1 MELNSV
7 KENSVRQFS
16 AEQYTNKTKICRKAQ
31 DWLLALPWVALGIA
45 RLHGFLQLCPYL
57 WNALPQTLRESE
69 SSLDFHKQREMYL
82 PWNQWLHYH
91 CWSLLYSTIL
101 CSPADTALVQPSL
114 SLSCSLSLSAFAY
127 HLQKRLLGMHHK
139 HGFPMYAWSAVQIE
153 SLSSS
158 SISFLATV
166 AKTNCFQLRL
176 EMEWHDFDFC
186 LCVWHHKGQGWQ
198 CRMHWVWNWKLSASF
213 VHPSC

>member
-69 SSLDFHKQREMYL
+69 SSLDFLNARCTCLEINDCTIIVDHFYIALFSALRQTQRSSNPL
-82 PWNQWLHYH
+82 
-91 CWSLLYSTIL
+91 
-101 CSPADTALVQPSL
+101 SL
-114 SLSCSLSLSAFAY
+114 SLAPSLFLLLLTICKRDCLVCTTSMAFPCMPGVLY
-127 HLQKRLLGMHHK
+127 
-139 HGFPMYAWSAVQIE
+139 
-153 SLSSS
+153 
-158 SISFLATV
+158 
-166 AKTNCFQLRL
+166 
-176 EMEWHDFDFC
+176 
-186 LCVWHHKGQGWQ
+186 
-198 CRMHWVWNWKLSASF
+198 KLSHCRHHLSHF
-213 VHPSC
+213 LLQLPRQIVFNSG